1 LNKIHDLKHPVLGH
15 KIEWRDKD
23 HTDIRISIEFE
34 RARLRAA
41 DLPKALP
48 RLLHLQA
55 SAYGKKEKK
64 A

>member
-1 LNKIHDLKHPVLGH
+1 MNKIHDLKHPVLGH

-41 DLPKALP
+41 APVAAPSPVKNVRSIKA
-48 RLLHLQA
+48 A
-55 SAYGKKEKK
+55 K
-64 A
+64 